1 MDLTIDQRP
10 RNSRCDSRAETVHGY
25 FHLKPEN
32 MFGSITK
39 HLLFALDIVVSF
51 LTHSDTYIIPL
62 Y

>member
-1 MDLTIDQRP
+1 
-10 RNSRCDSRAETVHGY
+10 
-25 FHLKPEN
+25 